1 MPELM
6 RHIVARLREYVGN
19 RRHAERRKVCV
30 PFSLSFY
37 NPKLSAEAA
46 EHAPALKGFTRDIS
60 ETGLALIVPAIRL
73 GDHYLMGEGRTLR
86 IMLATESGLTEIHAV
101 AVRYQ
106 HLAEEDA
113 TQKGYL
119 IGVRKIN

>member
-1 MPELM
+1 M
-6 RHIVARLREYVGN
+6 RHIAARLREFVGN
-19 RRHAERRKVCV
+19 RRHAERREMCV

-37 NPKLSAEAA
+37 NPRLSAEAA
-46 EHAPALKGFTRDIS
+46 SKAPTLKGFTRDIS
-60 ETGLALIVPAIRL
+60 ATGLALIVPAIRL

-106 HLAEEDA
+106 HLNEEDA

-119 IGVRKIN
+119 VGVRKIS